1 MQHDGNGWVRCDL
14 GHRHWG
20 RHGAA
25 GLLLVDRRT
34 PADRSA
40 RVEPLVLLQHRAA
53 WTHQGDTWAVPGGAM
68 DAHEDPFTA
77 ALREAAEETSLR
89 PQDVEHLDEWVD
101 NHGTW
106 RYTTIIVLGSPHL
119 QVRSTNPESNEMR
132 WWAFADVPGL
142 DLHPGFAAAWPQ
154 LHVRIVDRLGLP

>member
-1 MQHDGNGWVRCDL
+1 MRGDGNGWVICPA

-20 RHGAA
+20 VHGAA
-25 GLLLVDRRT
+25 GLLVTDG
-34 PADRSA
+34 A
-40 RVEPLVLLQHRAA
+40 RVLLQHRAA

-89 PQDVEHLDEWVD
+89 PDDVEHLDEWVD

-119 QVRSTNPESNEMR
+119 EVRSTNPESNEMR
-132 WWAFADVPGL
+132 WWAFADVPTL

>member
-1 MQHDGNGWVRCDL
+1 MRGDGNGWVICPA

-20 RHGAA
+20 VHGAA
-25 GLLLVDRRT
+25 GLLVTDG
-34 PADRSA
+34 A
-40 RVEPLVLLQHRAA
+40 RVLLQHRAA

-89 PQDVEHLDEWVD
+89 PDDVEHLDEWVD

-119 QVRSTNPESNEMR
+119 EVRSTNPESNEMR
-132 WWAFADVPGL
+132 WWAFADVPTL
-142 DLHPGFAAAWPQ
+142 DLHHGFAAAWPQ